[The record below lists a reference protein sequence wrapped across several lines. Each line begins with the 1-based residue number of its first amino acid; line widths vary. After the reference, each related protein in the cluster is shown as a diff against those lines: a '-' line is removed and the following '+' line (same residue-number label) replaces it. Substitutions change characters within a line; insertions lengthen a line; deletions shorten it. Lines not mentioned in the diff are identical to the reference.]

1 MTIRRSV
8 FFITVLL
15 GIFAFMGVSHAVSYI
30 NAPPFE
36 TSLSSGSVAGVKTS
50 GHINVPVITWG
61 GDLAT
66 ILANGNA
73 LQTRPGSIFANKG
86 LKIKLVREDVFKNQ
100 ILNYMKG
107 GSPYLRGTM
116 GMINMAAPLLAKN
129 PATKPVVIYQMTWS
143 NGGDCLVVKKNIK
156 NARDLKGKTI
166 ALQAYGPHVDYL
178 TTIIKDAGLS
188 MNDIRIKWLKDL
200 TGTDNSPAE
209 AFYEDDV
216 DAAFVIIPDGLLLTS
231 NGMVGSGA
239 EGSVKGAKILMST
252 KTANR
257 VISDVYAVR
266 SDYLKSNR
274 KDVEAFVHGLMLA
287 EQSTRNL
294 FKNKT
299 SRTAEY
305 SKMLK
310 AGAVILFDSEQA
322 TGDSEALYGDVEFVG
337 FKGNVKFFGDTNW
350 PRNMTNLNAEIGK
363 AFSSINLISAPAAI
377 EHARWDY
384 NNLKAGLTG
393 TADVDVPRFK
403 KDAVARV
410 VAKKRAMGTLA
421 DGELFKF
428 EINFKPNQQ
437 NFSTDLYADEFKK
450 IVSLAATYGGAIITI
465 EGHSDPHKYNK
476 QKKNGAGAAVLNRLR
491 QAAKN
496 LSVSRALA
504 VRNNI
509 KSYAN
514 VKAVPL
520 DDSQLTVVGHG
531 ITAPKYARPKT
542 KDQWLQNM
550 RVVFRIIQVEAED
563 SVFEP
568 I

>member
-1 MTIRRSV
+1 MTIRRYVSLIAI
-8 FFITVLL
+8 FIGV
-15 GIFAFMGVSHAVSYI
+15 FAFTGVAYAASYI
-30 NAPPFE
+30 KAPPLE
-36 TSLSSGSVAGVKTS
+36 KVIPSGSPAKVNTS
-50 GHINVPVITWG
+50 GYIKVPVITWG

-66 ILANGNA
+66 ILANGNS
-73 LQTRPGSIFANKG
+73 LQTSSGSIFANKG
-86 LKIKLVREDVFKNQ
+86 LKLKLVREDVFKKQ
-100 ILNYMKG
+100 IDNYMKG
-107 GSPYLRGTM
+107 ASPYLRGTM
-116 GMINMAAPLLAKN
+116 GMINMAAPLLSKN
-129 PATKPVVIYQMTWS
+129 PATKPVVVYQMTWS

-156 NARDLKGKTI
+156 NARDLKGKTV
-166 ALQAYGPHVDYL
+166 ALQAYGPHVDYF

-188 MNDIRIKWLKDL
+188 MGDVRIKWINDL

-209 AFYEDDV
+209 AFYDDEI

-231 NGMVGSGA
+231 NGTIGTGA
-239 EGSVKGAKILMST
+239 EGSVKGAKILLST

-274 KDVEAFVHGLMLA
+274 KDVEAFVHGLMLGGQA
-287 EQSTRNL
+287 VKGL
-294 FKNKT
+294 FKNKNT
-299 SRTAEY
+299 RTAEY
-305 SKMLK
+305 SKVLK
-310 AGAVILFDSEQA
+310 AGAQILFDSEQA
-322 TGDSEALYGDVEFVG
+322 TGDAEALYGDVEFVG

-350 PRNMTNLNAEIGK
+350 PRNMKNLNIEIGS
-363 AFSSINLISAPAAI
+363 AFSSIGLISAPVSI
-377 EHARWDY
+377 DHARWDY
-384 NNLKAGLTG
+384 NNLKSGLTG
-393 TADVDVPRFK
+393 TANVDVPRFK

-437 NFSTDLYADEFKK
+437 AFSQELYSDEFKK
-450 IVSLAATYGGAIITI
+450 IVLLAATYGGAIITI

-476 QKKNGAGAAVLNRLR
+476 QKKNGAGAAALNRLK

-504 VRNNI
+504 VRNSI
-509 KSYAN
+509 KSYAD

-531 ITAPKYARPKT
+531 ITSPKYPRPKT
-542 KDQWLQNM
+542 KEQWLQNM
-550 RVVFRIIQVEAED
+550 RVIFRIIQVEAED